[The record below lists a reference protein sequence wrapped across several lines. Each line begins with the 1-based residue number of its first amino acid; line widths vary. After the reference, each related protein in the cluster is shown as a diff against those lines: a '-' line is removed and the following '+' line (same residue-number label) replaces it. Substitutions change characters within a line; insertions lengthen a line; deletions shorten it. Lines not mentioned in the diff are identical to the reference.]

1 MEQVGTVERIMKT
14 PDTQCNIWIPV
25 FCSKEEDGKKKYHR
39 GLPEI
44 LVPYKHYDADTICKG
59 IADHVNLDD
68 KQLPCTS
75 TLFRWRKWAIELYE
89 KLIKSILSICPS
101 SLLNVLKKIIDEYN
115 SDSDGY
121 VEAVYVFDSLKL
133 WEIAE
138 LIKTMV
144 VNDFAVKKEE

>member
-1 MEQVGTVERIMKT
+1 MNFKIVQI
-14 PDTQCNIWIPV
+14 TQ
-25 FCSKEEDGKKKYHR
+25 E
-39 GLPEI
+39 
-44 LVPYKHYDADTICKG
+44 
-59 IADHVNLDD
+59 
-68 KQLPCTS
+68 
-75 TLFRWRKWAIELYE
+75 
-89 KLIKSILSICPS
+89 
-101 SLLNVLKKIIDEYN
+101 LNVLKKIIDEYN